1 MQELKE
7 LLAKRELANVL
18 KFNPLRNRVRCYAHI
33 INICSSHVVASFT
46 SVPKSYLTDLNVPLD
61 ADCEVYDASNCDDQ
75 SHLSDND
82 DDDLDPNDQAD
93 YTFNL
98 PGCYRSLNNSN
109 SKQREWAETIKR
121 DPLRRARRVIRI
133 LRSSDDHRLGLS
145 KLIEDGNKSGLF
157 TTIDPHTKG
166 DRRVPAQVP
175 NLQLLRDVKTRWDS
189 VYLMLWRLRVLQPVR
204 WLWLIL
210 GQRSLTTT

>member
-75 SHLSDND
+75 SHLSDDD

-98 PGCYRSLNNSN
+98 PGCYLSLNNSN

-189 VYLMLWRLRVLQPVR
+189 VYLMLRRLRVLQPVR
-204 WLWLIL
+204 WFCLIL